1 MNPLEMVKEEDQKLL
16 LDLARN
22 AIQTTLQKGRKLPA
36 VESLTP
42 LLREKRGTFV
52 TLWMEGELRGCV
64 GFPYPRKPLVEA
76 VQEAAVGAAIHDPRF
91 PMVRLEELAR
101 VWVEISVL
109 TLPQPLDPEKVKVGV
124 HGIIVSQ
131 GGRSGLLLPQVAMD
145 YGWDRETFLDQAC
158 LKAGLPK
165 GGWRRK
171 AEVLGF
177 EAQVF
182 GEIDFKEPVSKAASR
197 GFFRPGR

>member
-36 VESLTP
+36 VESLRP
-42 LLREKRGTFV
+42 ILREKRGTFV
-52 TLWMEGELRGCV
+52 TLWMEGELRGCI
-64 GFPYPRKPLVEA
+64 GFPYPQKPLVEA
-76 VQEAAVGAAIHDPRF
+76 IQEAAVGAAIHDSRF

-101 VWVEISVL
+101 IWVEISVL
-109 TLPQPLDPEKVKVGV
+109 TLPQPLDPEKLKIGV
-124 HGIIVSQ
+124 HGIIVRQ
-131 GGRSGLLLPQVAMD
+131 GTRSGLLLPQVAMD
-145 YGWDRETFLDQAC
+145 YGWDSETFLDQAC

-165 GGWRRK
+165 GSWRRK

-177 EAQVF
+177 EAQIF
-182 GEIDFKEPVSKAASR
+182 GEIDFNEPVSKGTSR